1 MSHTVAYLLY
11 ALFALGGAG
20 VYLSLPQARERST
33 RVAGLI
39 LGAGAIIGA
48 LVLLGARVMGPS
60 STNVFF
66 YLFAGLA
73 VFTAARVAT
82 HRKPVYSAVYFVA
95 VVVSVAAL
103 LILQEAEFLAIALV
117 IIYAGAILVTY
128 AFVIMLAQQ
137 AGESVVDTRSREPFL
152 GVLIGFI
159 AMAAVAGRIADPNP
173 YGPRREGGS
182 ITAPSDSAGAMPGA
196 ADIGSVNTGAGPA
209 TAPGLAEAGNTVRV
223 GRSLMGPYVV
233 VVQLA
238 GVLLLVALIGAMALV
253 RRRVPPGELPEE
265 RIEIGRAGKI
275 VPPF

>member
-1 MSHTVAYLLY
+1 
-11 ALFALGGAG
+11 

-39 LGAGAIIGA
+39 LGAAAIIGT
-48 LVLLGARVMGPS
+48 LMLLGTRVMGAS

-66 YLFAGLA
+66 YVFAGLA

-95 VVVSVAAL
+95 VVVCVAAL
-103 LILQEAEFLAIALV
+103 LILEEAQFLAIALI

-137 AGESVVDTRSREPFL
+137 AGESVVDTRAREPFV
-152 GVLIGFI
+152 GVLIGFV
-159 AMAAVAGRIADPNP
+159 AMAAVAGRIADPKP
-173 YGPRREGGS
+173 FGPLPEAD
-182 ITAPSDSAGAMPGA
+182 TAVTRASDSGPSVGAAGIESKGAGANVV
-196 ADIGSVNTGAGPA
+196 SE
-209 TAPGLAEAGNTVRV
+209 LALTDEGNTVHI
-223 GRSLMGPYVV
+223 GRSVMGPYVV

-265 RIEIGRAGKI
+265 RIEIGRVGKT